1 MAKLDELSAP
11 IDEPDLGLGSADRRY
26 REKQSL
32 SRSDLEDRAGL
43 DAGLLDQIESN
54 ELDPPWG
61 VAESIAHALGIEMYD
76 FTTTVVESRH
86 QS

>member
-11 IDEPDLGLGSADRRY
+11 IDEPDLGLGPAIRRF
-26 REKQSL
+26 REEQNL

-43 DAGLLDQIESN
+43 DPGLLDQIEGN

-76 FTTTVVESRH
+76 FATTVVEARRPS
-86 QS
+86 